1 MKIKVYYI
9 IKVFIAQSLLLGNL
23 NAYAQGHECSP
34 EKITVKLSKVSQDIS
49 SVDNFPNLNNLMFE
63 EASYE
68 YNFPPNSNKEKVA
81 IVSQPKNNSP
91 IVMGKFE
98 AYDGNSVYALD
109 TDYDQDFED
118 NEFLELYPKGTY
130 EVAEQSI
137 RLLGDDD
144 KLGSELNF
152 HFVIT
157 ENYDFVSHGSYLT
170 GHIQYAEQNIPIKI
184 INKSTNE
191 PLFKN
196 TSNLIAL
203 IDINQDE
210 KFEQDW
216 SIPDDGRIMPS
227 EEFSLK
233 EPILLFGKSWVFELS
248 ENAEQLS
255 LMQTEVDSAS
265 VTGFYFGDFELS
277 KLDSSNFKLEDIN
290 HRFKLIE
297 FWSINCPFSEKART
311 GINKIQDQFSDA
323 LIVISTP
330 REQNLSVVKN
340 HLEEHPKSGL
350 QIHRHSNLWKT
361 HNPEPVS
368 PLYYLIDKNNVIL
381 MKIRG
386 ASAVKII
393 EEKLKSILTNTQNS
407 N

>member
-1 MKIKVYYI
+1 MKREMYHMIKALI
-9 IKVFIAQSLLLGNL
+9 ILSMISDGL
-23 NAYAQGHECSP
+23 NAYAQSHEYSP

-63 EASYE
+63 DATHE
-68 YNFPPNSNKEKVA
+68 YDFPQNSNKEKVA
-81 IVSQPKNNSP
+81 IVSQPENYLP

-98 AYDGNSVYALD
+98 TDDGNSVYALD

-118 NEFLELYPKGTY
+118 EEFLELRTRETY
-130 EVAEQSI
+130 EIASQSI
-137 RLLGDDD
+137 RLLEDHN
-144 KLGSELNF
+144 KHGSELNL

-157 ENYDFVSHGSYLT
+157 GAYDFVSNGSYLK
-170 GHIQYAEQNIPIKI
+170 GHIQHAEQNIPIKI

-216 SIPDDGRIMPS
+216 SISDDGRIMPS

-233 EPILLFGKSWVFELS
+233 EPILLFGKPWVFELS

-255 LMQTEVDSAS
+255 LIQTEVDTASA
-265 VTGFYFGDFELS
+265 TGFYFGDFELS

-297 FWSINCPFSEKART
+297 FWSTNCSFSEKART
-311 GINKIQDQFSDA
+311 GINKIQDQFSDV

-330 REQNLSVVKN
+330 REQNLSIVKD

-350 QIHRHSNLWKT
+350 QIQHNGKLWDSR
-361 HNPEPVS
+361 NPEPVS
-368 PLYYLIDKNNVIL
+368 PLYYLLDKNNVIL